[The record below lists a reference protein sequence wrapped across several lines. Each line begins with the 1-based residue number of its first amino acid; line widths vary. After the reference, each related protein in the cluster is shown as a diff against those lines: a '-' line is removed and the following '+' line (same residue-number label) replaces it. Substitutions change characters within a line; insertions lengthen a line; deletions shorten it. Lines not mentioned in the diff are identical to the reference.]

1 MAFNR
6 RVTGPMPDPQIM
18 LMPMPSRRFFILR
31 TLRNAAIAGGV
42 VGGGLLIGMI
52 GYHRLGG
59 LGWIES
65 FYYSSMILSGEG
77 PPPDPQ
83 PLTAAALLQLHTF
96 AGFYALFSGVT
107 FITMVGVLF
116 APALHRFLHRFHLEI
131 AAHDEPDEDNKG
143 APTGG

>member
-1 MAFNR
+1 
-6 RVTGPMPDPQIM
+6 MPDPEVM
-18 LMPMPSRRFFILR
+18 MKPMPSRRLFVLR
-31 TLRNAAIAGGV
+31 MLRSAAIAAGV
-42 VGGGLLIGMI
+42 IGGGLIIGML
-52 GYHRLGG
+52 GYHELGRM
-59 LGWIES
+59 GWGES

-83 PLTAAALLQLHTF
+83 PLSALQVSHLHVF

-131 AAHDEPDEDNKG
+131 AVHDDEPGERD
-143 APTGG
+143 

>member
-18 LMPMPSRRFFILR
+18 LLPMPSRRYFILR

-52 GYHRLGG
+52 GYHRFGG

-65 FYYSSMILSGEG
+65 FYYSSMILAGEG

-131 AAHDEPDEDNKG
+131 ATHDEPDEEK
-143 APTGG
+143 